1 MRVDNGKLSSMIITF
16 IHGINTFQMLKRQN
30 TAKLRSIPN
39 AAISTLKT
47 ATAYSRWNFRN
58 KVHLLEAENF
68 SFHNNHEEAK
78 ASYAAAITSARCSR
92 FIHEQALACELA
104 GNHYKK
110 IGDNK
115 SALGFFNQ
123 AKQCYTEWGSQM
135 KVEVINKQLLLLQSP
150 DCKGC
155 PSIEGITLNR
165 R

>member
-1 MRVDNGKLSSMIITF
+1 MCCIADCLALLLTNCVLHGK
-16 IHGINTFQMLKRQN
+16 
-30 TAKLRSIPN
+30 
-39 AAISTLKT
+39 
-47 ATAYSRWNFRN
+47 
-58 KVHLLEAENF
+58 
-68 SFHNNHEEAK
+68 
-78 ASYAAAITSARCSR
+78 
-92 FIHEQALACELA
+92 LACELA

-155 PSIEGITLNR
+155 P
-165 R
+165 